1 MSVAFSRTTRS
12 LQADRGMRADL
23 IVIAV
28 AALFLAW
35 SGWMLFGRVTVYATS
50 HSARLEV
57 VDAPRTFSIAE
68 GGRLLAV
75 HVHAGEKVRAGTL
88 IAEIEAEP
96 QRLRLAE
103 AEARLAG
110 FPARIAA
117 LQAELDAARYAASAA
132 QDASTAQTASAR
144 AHAREA
150 AADADYRKTTAERL
164 AADVQTGG
172 SPAAEAD
179 RARSEARR
187 AEALGAA
194 QREDERATA
203 HEGAARVAE
212 RTAGAA
218 GIAEALS
225 ALRAEQAAFEASAA
239 QARYALA
246 ERSIRAPVDGT
257 IGDLGAWRPGD
268 MLPAGARVATLV
280 PDSALRVVADFD
292 SAGNFGWLSP
302 GQKAQIRLDG
312 FSWVQ
317 FGQLDAEVSNV
328 AAEAHDGRLRID
340 LMPAPDPASR
350 LPLRHGL
357 TGEVDVAIEQVPP
370 VVLVLR
376 AIGLLRG

>member
-12 LQADRGMRADL
+12 LQADRGTRADM

-35 SGWMLFGRVTVYATS
+35 SAWMLLGRVTVYATS
-50 HSARLEV
+50 RSARIEV
-57 VDAPRTFSIAE
+57 ADAPRTFSIGE
-68 GGRLLAV
+68 GGRLLVV

-103 AEARLAG
+103 VEARLAA

-117 LQAELDAARYAASAA
+117 LQAELDAARSAERAAVGASA
-132 QDASTAQTASAR
+132 AQTASAR

-150 AADADYRKTTAERL
+150 AADAAYRKTAAERI
-164 AADVQTGG
+164 AADAATGG
-172 SPAAEAD
+172 SPASDAD
-179 RARSEARR
+179 RARSEAGR
-187 AEALGAA
+187 AAALGAA
-194 QREDERATA
+194 RREDERAAA
-203 HEGAARVAE
+203 HDGAARVAD
-212 RTAGAA
+212 RAAGAA
-218 GIAEALS
+218 GIEEALS
-225 ALRAEQAAFEASAA
+225 ALRADQAALEAAAA

-246 ERSIRAPVDGT
+246 ERNIRAPVDGT
-257 IGDLGAWRPGD
+257 IGDLGTWRPGD
-268 MLPAGARVATLV
+268 MLPAGAKVATLV

-292 SAGNFGWLSP
+292 SAGNFGWLNP
-302 GQKAQIRLDG
+302 GQKAQIQLDG

-317 FGQLDAEVSNV
+317 FGQLDAAVSHV
-328 AAEAHDGRLRID
+328 AAEARDGRLRVD
-340 LMPAPDPASR
+340 LVLMADRASR
-350 LPLRHGL
+350 LPLRHGM
-357 TGEVDVAIEQVPP
+357 TGEVDVAIEQVAP